1 MLCQSN
7 GEDLV
12 NCFSLV
18 TYIPDPLRKFL
29 DDLRRELVPGCV
41 PAAHL
46 TILPPRPLSGTT
58 AEAIETISS
67 RISDFSPF
75 EIETGDVLVFPIS
88 DVVYLSIKE
97 GSKELLPMY
106 KSLNVGPLEYQEPFP
121 YHPHI
126 TLAQGLTRA
135 LSVELAAVARRRW
148 SAYAY
153 QRVFPVESLAFV
165 QNTTRNLWVD
175 LAHFQLHPAPS
186 IRRRLFLEQ
195 TDLPLR
201 RGF

>member
-1 MLCQSN
+1 MPCQSN

-75 EIETGDVLVFPIS
+75 EIETGEVLVFPIS

-97 GSKELLPMY
+97 GSNELLPMY

-175 LAHFQLHPAPS
+175 LAHFQLHPAPC
-186 IRRRLFLEQ
+186 IRR
-195 TDLPLR
+195 
-201 RGF
+201 